1 MTDEAYIKVVD
12 VRGERN
18 LGGQLATTLVPN
30 RSIYLG
36 GNLVLKIN
44 EEESYLQLYGINGNF
59 ESKSS
64 ISIYPQALSYDY
76 YQ

>member
-1 MTDEAYIKVVD
+1 MTEEAYIKVVD
-12 VRGERN
+12 VGGERD

-44 EEESYLQLYGINGNF
+44 EEESYLQLYEIDRDF
-59 ESKSS
+59 DSKSS